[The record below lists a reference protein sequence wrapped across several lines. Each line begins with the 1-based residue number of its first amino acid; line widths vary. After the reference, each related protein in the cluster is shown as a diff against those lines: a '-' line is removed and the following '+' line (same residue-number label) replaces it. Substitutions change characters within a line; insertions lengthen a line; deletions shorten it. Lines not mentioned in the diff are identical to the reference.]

1 MLVRQIMI
9 AFCLIFIIQD
19 ITKSLEFLQT
29 NKRYSELS
37 RERSYRSHRQ
47 LRCIYAYVIFQIF
60 QIFALFVV
68 YYIPI

>member
-19 ITKSLEFLQT
+19 ITKSLEFLPT
-29 NKRYSELS
+29 NKRTVSCQEKD
-37 RERSYRSHRQ
+37 RTRHRK

-60 QIFALFVV
+60 QIFALFVM
-68 YYIPI
+68 YYIPL